1 MVHRN
6 IRIGGDEIPEEA
18 EFEARLRKSG
28 NSQVIGV
35 PKTILEALKLSN
47 DNMVHV
53 KITDLDRGD
62 VE

>member
-6 IRIGGDEIPEEA
+6 IRIGGDEIPKEA
-18 EFEARLRKSG
+18 EFEAKLRKSG

-35 PKTILEALKLSN
+35 PKTILKALQLN
-47 DNMVHV
+47 DDKMVHV